1 LTSWLKKQDLSNNN
15 NLIEERVMK
24 FKILLTGNSGSC
36 GAFLKS
42 LSQHLGI
49 KLTPTVSS
57 CAIGVVRYMFEYGE
71 DEIELNYIE
80 ELDNI
85 QPNYKAYGTGAHG
98 IVFTDAKKE
107 TIEKLQSAC
116 QKSVQVVKH
125 KDYGDVD
132 GAAGMKLV
140 VGMCHAELLKVT
152 DNRNS
157 TFQPACKTQPA
168 RVPTPPRADAALL
181 DELKAVILRKSS
193 GL

>member
-1 LTSWLKKQDLSNNN
+1 
-15 NLIEERVMK
+15 MK
-24 FKILLTGNSGSC
+24 FKILLTGDSRSC

-80 ELDNI
+80 ELDKT
-85 QPNYKAYGTGAHG
+85 QPNYPAYGMGADG
-98 IVFTDAKKE
+98 IVFADAKDE

-125 KDYGDVD
+125 IGYGDVD
-132 GAAGMKLV
+132 GAAGMKRV
-140 VGMCHAELLKVT
+140 VGMCHAALLKVT
-152 DNRNS
+152 DNRSS
-157 TFQPACKTQPA
+157 TFQPACKSQPA
-168 RVPTPPRADAALL
+168 RVPTLPRTDTALL

-193 GL
+193 AL